1 MGPNFL
7 QSNVTHLIKSA
18 DSVPALPIKSPKKS
32 VSSVGKRTSFVKN
45 DKPNS
50 DDFMSNLA
58 PQWPEPEAQWPEPE
72 ENLGQHEYDP
82 FIRHHHS
89 TFDPQVE

>member
-1 MGPNFL
+1 M
-7 QSNVTHLIKSA
+7 
-18 DSVPALPIKSPKKS
+18 
-32 VSSVGKRTSFVKN
+32 KN